1 VVSKLKRTPTEWEK
15 IFSSYTSDKG
25 LITRIYRE
33 LKKPNFPKINEP
45 IKKWETEL
53 NRTFLMKKS
62 KWTKTHEKML
72 TIPVHKGNENQNH
85 TKIPPHPFRM
95 TSIKNT
101 TNKCWRGWGGKG
113 ALILCWWEC
122 KLVQPLWKT
131 TWKLLK
137 KLNIDLPY
145 DPAIPLLR
153 IYPKECNSGYFV
165 GTCTPMFIATLFTI
179 AKLWKQ
185 PRCPT
190 TNEWIKKC
198 GIYIQ
203 WNFIRRRMKFCNLQE
218 NEWN

>member
-1 VVSKLKRTPTEWEK
+1 VGEKYLLAIHQRTDNQNIQGIQKTKLPPNQRT
-15 IFSSYTSDKG
+15 
-25 LITRIYRE
+25 
-33 LKKPNFPKINEP
+33 
-45 IKKWETEL
+45 IKKWATEL
-53 NRTFLMKKS
+53 SRAVSKEEIQMAQKHMKI
-62 KWTKTHEKML
+62 ML
-72 TIPVHKGNENQNH
+72 TILGHKGNANQNH